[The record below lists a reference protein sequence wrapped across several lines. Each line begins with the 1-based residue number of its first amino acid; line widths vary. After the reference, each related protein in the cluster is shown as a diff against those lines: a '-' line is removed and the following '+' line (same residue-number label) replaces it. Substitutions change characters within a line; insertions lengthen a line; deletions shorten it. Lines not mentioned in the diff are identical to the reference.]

1 MDVLLC
7 SLSAKRIAMLDEDP
21 EMLSELIGAR
31 HEVEI
36 PGLFDLGKTWHA
48 LDLILSDGG
57 DALLG
62 DAVMA
67 RSGTKL
73 RAAGKLQ
80 ARMLAP
86 ARVAQ
91 IAKAL
96 GGLTPSLIKERYP
109 SLYGKEVHGNY
120 GQEICGPGEVAY
132 IRDSVKKIHTN
143 EIRELEMALAGVT
156 ALYASAVGTKSSM
169 MSVIV

>member
-7 SLSAKRIAMLDEDP
+7 SLSAKRVAMLEEDP
-21 EMLSELIGAR
+21 EMLAELISAR

-48 LDLILSDGG
+48 LDLLLAEAG
-57 DALLG
+57 DAVLT

-67 RSGTKL
+67 RSGAKL
-73 RAAGKLQ
+73 RVVGKMQ
-80 ARMLAP
+80 ARLLPP
-86 ARVAQ
+86 ARVTL

-96 GGLTPSLIKERYP
+96 GALTPALIKERYP

-132 IRDSVKKIHTN
+132 IRESVKKIHTN
-143 EIRELEMALAGVT
+143 EIRELEMALAGIT
-156 ALYASAVGTKSSM
+156 ALYASAVGTKASM